1 MRRRVIGPEHAKTLL
16 SMWMLAAVYAAQ
28 GKYARAEPLFKQ
40 TSETSRR
47 VLGPEHPYTLGELGD
62 FAFMYQQEGDYARAE
77 SVAAEVLTS
86 RRHRSGSQNPNT
98 VSSALDLGLACASE
112 GKFTE
117 SEALAREALEFYQK
131 EEPDDWQRYRAESV
145 LGASLAGE
153 KKFAEAEPLLSEGY
167 QGMLARRDRIAIP
180 DRYHLDRAREWLVQ
194 LYSAWGKPEKAAE
207 WKKKQNS

>member
-1 MRRRVIGPEHAKTLL
+1 
-16 SMWMLAAVYAAQ
+16 
-28 GKYARAEPLFKQ
+28 
-40 TSETSRR
+40 
-47 VLGPEHPYTLGELGD
+47 
-62 FAFMYQQEGDYARAE
+62 MYQQEGDYARAE